1 MVRPK
6 FYLMALDLALAC
18 GCLMAGYL
26 LRFGSLEPLWAMV
39 GDHRGLV
46 IVALYGLTILFVGY
60 FLELYQQAKFVDRR
74 FQLRRSLATAI
85 GAFFLLSA
93 CMFLFSS
100 IQFGRGVLLLT
111 LVLFFAA
118 QYGSRLLIY
127 RCLSAAQF
135 ATKVLILGAG
145 ELADRMAGIVPRD
158 DNLHSYVRFVSCT
171 QLEPLVDKSLIVGKV
186 EDIDEIVHAYRPQK
200 IIVALN
206 ERRGHLPLK
215 ELMRSKLRGVEV
227 LDAASYFEQI
237 RGCLMIENIQP
248 STFVYTQGFRM
259 TPFMRA
265 YKRLID
271 VALSGIGLVMVSPL
285 LPLVA
290 LAIKVDSPGP
300 VLYRQLRVGEG
311 EVEFFVYK
319 FRTMAVDA
327 EAGIGA
333 VWAQKNDARV
343 TRLGRFLRKT
353 RIDEIPQLYNVL
365 RGDMSFIG
373 PRPERMAFVERLKE
387 TIPFYSIRHFVK
399 PGLTGWA
406 QVSYP
411 YGASDEDALE
421 KLRYDL
427 YYIKNYS
434 VMLDFQIV
442 LATVR
447 VVTSGFGGR

>member
-6 FYLMALDLALAC
+6 FYLIILDLVLAC
-18 GCLMAGYL
+18 GCLILGYL
-26 LRFGSLEPLWAMV
+26 LISGSLDPLWEMTS
-39 GDHRGLV
+39 DHRGLFV
-46 IVALYGLTILFVGY
+46 VGFYLLSVLFVGY
-60 FLELYQQAKFVDRR
+60 FFEIYQPVKFVDRR
-74 FQLRRSLATAI
+74 FQFRRILATAI
-85 GAFFLLSA
+85 VTFFLLSA
-93 CMFLFSS
+93 SMYLFSTV
-100 IQFGRGVLLLT
+100 QFGRGVLLLT
-111 LVLFFAA
+111 LLLFFGA

-135 ATKVLILGAG
+135 ASRILILGAG
-145 ELADRMAGIVPRD
+145 EFADKVAGIVPRD
-158 DNLHSYVRFVSCT
+158 DNPHSYVRFVSCT
-171 QLEPLVDKSLIVGKV
+171 RLEPLVDKSLIVGQV
-186 EDIDEIVHAYRPQK
+186 EDIDEIVHAYQPQK

-227 LDAASYFEQI
+227 LDAASYFEQT
-237 RGCLMIENIQP
+237 RGCLMIENVQP

-259 TPFMRA
+259 TPFMRG
-265 YKRLID
+265 YKRIID
-271 VALSGIGLVMVSPL
+271 VVLSGIGLVLVSPL

-290 LAIKVDSPGP
+290 LAIRLDSPGP

-319 FRTMAVDA
+319 FRTMTADA
-327 EAGIGA
+327 EAQTGA
-333 VWAQKNDARV
+333 VWAQENDVRV
-343 TRLGRFLRKT
+343 TRLGKFLRKT

-365 RGDMSFIG
+365 KGDMSFIG

-387 TIPFYSIRHFVK
+387 TIPFYSVRHFVK
-399 PGLTGWA
+399 PGITGWA

-442 LATVR
+442 LATIR